1 MPTLHTPWGA
11 LRSTFAISE
20 VAETLGCD
28 EAAIRRLLNDAGAD
42 PLFDEDATNPHEPVS
57 RLAVAAL
64 ARQGGDVGRRA
75 TQLLLPEGPP
85 PVSFG

>member
-1 MPTLHTPWGA
+1 MTG
-11 LRSTFAISE
+11 E
-20 VAETLGCD
+20 
-28 EAAIRRLLNDAGAD
+28 EAHDQNDKLD
-42 PLFDEDATNPHEPVS
+42 DDFFVLSDEDATNPHEPVS